1 MGFQPA
7 QVGSPHLF
15 GDNSRNPAVGVA
27 IAPYFQ
33 LLTLHRV
40 AAAMPANRLSPN
52 NPPATAAS
60 RLLVTGGTLVLPDRI
75 VKDGS
80 LVCEGGRIAAV
91 LRRPPSRALL
101 TTAHVLDARGG
112 LIAPGFVDLHVHGG
126 GGADFMDA
134 REHAVRTALAAHAAE
149 GTTTLCPTTTT
160 GTPEEILAMLAAC
173 RHCRNAWQPAHGAR
187 IAGVHVYGPYFAP
200 GKTGCHAADVARVP
214 EPKEY
219 KAWFADDLIRIAT
232 CAAELP
238 GAAAFYRAASKA
250 GCLVTCGHSN
260 ADWAEMQRAFDAG
273 MRHVDHFWCAMSS
286 VVSLRSLFGTPMR
299 ASMEQFVLANP
310 EMSTEVL
317 ADGHHLSPELLDF
330 AYRMK
335 GPTRLCLV
343 TDASRAMG
351 VPPGR
356 YRFGSARSGSWF
368 ESDGEVG
375 RANGSLAS
383 SVVGMAHMV
392 RQMNKLSSASLPEV
406 IRMASLTPAE
416 RAGIDADVGSLEV
429 GKRADV
435 VVLSK
440 RLTVKRVVIGGHLW
454 KPPRASAEG

>member
-1 MGFQPA
+1 MAFQPA

-15 GDNSRNPAVGVA
+15 GDNSRNPAVGLA
-27 IAPYFQ
+27 TAPYPQ

-40 AAAMPANRLSPN
+40 DPAMPANRLSPDK
-52 NPPATAAS
+52 PPAAAAS
-60 RLLVTGGTLVLPDRI
+60 RLLVTGGTLVLPERI

-80 LVCEGGRIAAV
+80 LVCEAGRITEV
-91 LRRPPSRALL
+91 LKRPPRRSLL
-101 TTAHVLDARGG
+101 TSATVLDARGG
-112 LIAPGFVDLHVHGG
+112 SIAPGFVDLHVHGG

-134 REHAVRTALAAHAAE
+134 TDDAILRAVAAHAAE
-149 GTTTLCPTTTT
+149 GTTTLFPTTTT
-160 GTPEEILAMLAAC
+160 ATPAGIQAMLAAC
-173 RHCRNAWQPAHGAR
+173 RRCRDSWQPAAGAR
-187 IAGVHVYGPYFAP
+187 IAGVHVYGPYFAAD
-200 GKTGCHAADVARVP
+200 KTGCHAPDVARSP
-214 EPKEY
+214 DPSEY
-219 KAWFADDLIRIAT
+219 RAWFADDLVRIAT

-238 GAAAFYRAASKA
+238 GAAAFYYAAAKA

-260 ADWAEMQRAFDAG
+260 ADWQEMQRAFDAG

-286 VVSLRSLFGTPMR
+286 VVSLRSRFGTPMR

-335 GPTRLCLV
+335 GPSRLCLV

-351 VPPGR
+351 MPPGR
-356 YRFGSARSGSWF
+356 YRFGSAHSGSWF

-392 RQMNKLSSASLPEV
+392 RQMQKHSSASLPEV

-440 RLTVKRVVIGGHLW
+440 RLMVKRVVIGGHPW
-454 KPPRASAEG
+454 KPSRASVEG

>member
-1 MGFQPA
+1 MTA
-7 QVGSPHLF
+7 Q
-15 GDNSRNPAVGVA
+15 RNTATPPK
-27 IAPYFQ
+27 APP
-33 LLTLHRV
+33 LLL
-40 AAAMPANRLSPN
+40 
-52 NPPATAAS
+52 
-60 RLLVTGGTLVLPDRI
+60 TGGTIVLPDQL
-75 VKDGS
+75 VAGGS

-91 LRRPPSRALL
+91 LRRPPSRAMLA
-101 TTAHVLDARGG
+101 TAHVLDARGG

-134 REHAVRTALAAHAAE
+134 SEHAVRTALAAHAAE

-187 IAGVHVYGPYFAP
+187 VAGVHVYGPYFAP
-200 GKTGCHAADVARVP
+200 GKTGCHAAEVARAPVP
-214 EPKEY
+214 SEY
-219 KAWFADDLIRIAT
+219 RAWFADDLVRIAT
-232 CAAELP
+232 CDAELS
-238 GAAAFYRAASKA
+238 GASPFYRAAAKA

-260 ADWAEMQRAFDAG
+260 ADWAEMQLAFDAG

-286 VVSLRSLFGTPMR
+286 VVSLRSRFGTPMR

-317 ADGHHLSPELLDF
+317 ADGHHLSAELLDF

-351 VPPGR
+351 MPPGR

-368 ESDGEVG
+368 ESDGAVG

-392 RQMNKLSSASLPEV
+392 RQMNRLSSASIPEV

-416 RAGIDADVGSLEV
+416 RAGIDGEVGSLDV

-435 VVLSK
+435 VVVSK
-440 RLTVKRVVIGGHLW
+440 RLTVKQVVIDGHLFT
-454 KPPRASAEG
+454 PSRASVGD